1 MFGLS
6 FVFKEDSTFYPGLKN
21 KGILKHS
28 LHVQLT
34 SERKMINALTWVVNG
49 GLNQSN
55 TLG

>member
-1 MFGLS
+1 MDCS
-6 FVFKEDSTFYPGLKN
+6 FVFKEGCTFYLGLKK

-34 SERKMINALTWVVNG
+34 SERTIINALTWVVNG
-49 GLNQSN
+49 GLDQSN